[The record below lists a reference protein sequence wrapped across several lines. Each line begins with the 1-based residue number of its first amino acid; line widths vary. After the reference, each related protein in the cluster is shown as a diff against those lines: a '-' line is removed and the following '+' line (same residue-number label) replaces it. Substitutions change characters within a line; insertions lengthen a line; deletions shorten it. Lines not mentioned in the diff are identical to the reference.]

1 MTDVSENFKNL
12 QNDIHQFEDVIRN
25 LSMGVNNCGVSWRDP
40 KYKQLTGKIS
50 TIATSSKSVIQVGQ
64 RCESAMK
71 RFESIASEV

>member
-1 MTDVSENFKNL
+1 MGEGFKNL

-25 LSMGVNNCGVSWRDP
+25 LSIGVNNCGVSWRDSQ
-40 KYKQLTGKIS
+40 YEQLAGKIS
-50 TIATSSKSVIQVGQ
+50 TIAASSKSVIQSGQ